1 MKAEFKPYYAVI
13 FTSTQNENIDG
24 YSEMSEKMENLAKQQ
39 QGFLGMDSARNT
51 VGITVS
57 YWASLEAIK
66 NWKQQSEHL
75 KAQQKGRED
84 WYNWYNVKICKVERE
99 YEFCKK

>member
-75 KAQQKGRED
+75 QAQLKGRKN
-84 WYNWYNVKICKVERE
+84 WYSWYNVRICKVERE
-99 YEFCKK
+99 YEFLK